1 MNDEYL
7 VVQLKM
13 LFLLPVKSSGYLSG
27 ADGSGIAET
36 CPISTIKRTSAK
48 IICLTVR
55 TPVDFLD

>member
-1 MNDEYL
+1 MMNECDYDIS
-7 VVQLKM
+7 KN
-13 LFLLPVKSSGYLSG
+13 GCLSG
-27 ADGSGIAET
+27 AYGSGIAET